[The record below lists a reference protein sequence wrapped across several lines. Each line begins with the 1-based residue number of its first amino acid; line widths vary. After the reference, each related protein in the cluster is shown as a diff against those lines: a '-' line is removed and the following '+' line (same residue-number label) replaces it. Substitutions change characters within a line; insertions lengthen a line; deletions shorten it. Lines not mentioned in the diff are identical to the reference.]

1 MTIFQVKPIKPPG
14 LKVDAVRLAILNAL
28 KKEGTVEKKLL
39 EGTTKY
45 WQGAKPTF
53 TAEVSLAGGDAQ
65 LLVGVGGNAEAAAK
79 WVRVNDGTRGGYW
92 VFPRRARALRF
103 QPGYDAGSTPNTLD
117 VKPAR
122 RYGEFI
128 YRPRAY
134 IKKGIAA
141 RNWTIVVLKE
151 RYVPFREAVNKALE
165 QGLKQGGWK

>member
-1 MTIFQVKPIKPPG
+1 MTIFQVKPIKPPS
-14 LKVDAVRLAILNAL
+14 LKVDAVRLAIMNAL

-45 WQGAKPTF
+45 WQGTKPTF

-65 LLVGVGGNAEAAAK
+65 LLVGVGGNTEAAAK

-92 VFPRRARALRF
+92 VYPRRARALRF
-103 QPGYDAGSTPNTLD
+103 QPGYDAGSKPGTLD

-128 YRPRAY
+128 YRPAAY
-134 IKKGIAA
+134 IRRGIAA
-141 RNWTIVVLKE
+141 RGWIIVVLKE
-151 RYVPFREAVNKALE
+151 REIPFRTAVNNALE
-165 QGLKQGGWK
+165 QGLKQGGWN

>member
-1 MTIFQVKPIKPPG
+1 MTIFQVKPIKPPN

-65 LLVGVGGNAEAAAK
+65 LLVGVGGNTEAAKK
-79 WVRVNDGTRGGYW
+79 WTGVNDGVPGGRWIY
-92 VFPRRARALRF
+92 PRHARVLRF

-122 RYGEFI
+122 RYGEVI

-134 IKKGIAA
+134 VRRGIQA
-141 RNWTIVVLKE
+141 RNWTVVVLRE
-151 RYVPFREAVNKALE
+151 RFVPFRTAINAALE
-165 QGLKQGGWK
+165 QGLRQGGWR